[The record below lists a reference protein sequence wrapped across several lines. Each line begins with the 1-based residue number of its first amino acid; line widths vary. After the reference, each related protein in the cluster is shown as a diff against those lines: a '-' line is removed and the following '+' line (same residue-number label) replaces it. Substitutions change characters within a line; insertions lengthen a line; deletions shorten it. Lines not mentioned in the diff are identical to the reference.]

1 MSDTS
6 TVQDAQVDD
15 LDDVEDPFEDDE
27 DDEIPAAE
35 PVRAPRKAA
44 RQAPSRNPVA
54 RWMAARGWRS
64 DYPRWV
70 WATATGA
77 AVLVGLGVIGA
88 VAGGDEP
95 AQTVARP
102 TLTPTPGTVAA
113 PAAPTVDPFVG
124 MPPRHP
130 LVEWVLTGKYDQQ
143 VVIANQA
150 RTSRDK
156 SGALADPCRL
166 WVGITLRQDG
176 SKVVQMLLADT
187 WSPAFP
193 VPLFIGAQCGR
204 PEPHQ
209 FGEVTVAAPNP
220 ATTVPT
226 TSTTVAPEVNL
237 GPDATVVE
245 NPVQQLRS
253 AVAAGTS
260 STTAAPTTTTTPP
273 APVPFV
279 HYATQGQGMLAVAR
293 MYGVTV
299 DELAAVNG
307 WPVDAA
313 LTLGQP
319 LVIPGRFQ

>member
-1 MSDTS
+1 MDSTS
-6 TVQDAQVDD
+6 TVQDAPVDEVDD
-15 LDDVEDPFEDDE
+15 FEDPFDDDE

-35 PVRAPRKAA
+35 PVRTARKAPRP
-44 RQAPSRNPVA
+44 APNRNPVA
-54 RWMAARGWRS
+54 RWMASRGWRS
-64 DYPRWV
+64 DYPRWAWV
-70 WATATGA
+70 TAAGATA
-77 AVLVGLGVIGA
+77 LVGLGVIGA
-88 VAGGDEP
+88 VFGDDNADETPVRQVAVPTAATAPP
-95 AQTVARP
+95 AT
-102 TLTPTPGTVAA
+102 A
-113 PAAPTVDPFVG
+113 PLVDPFVG

-150 RTSRDK
+150 RTSRDR

-176 SKVVQMLLADT
+176 SKVVQLLLADA

-193 VPLFIGAQCGR
+193 VPLFIGPQCGR
-204 PEPHQ
+204 PNPNE
-209 FGEVTVAAPNP
+209 FGEVTVPAPNP
-220 ATTVPT
+220 GTTVP
-226 TSTTVAPEVNL
+226 STTVPDEVSL

-260 STTAAPTTTTTPP
+260 STTTAPTTTTTTAPP
-273 APVPFV
+273 APVPLV

-307 WPVDAA
+307 IPVDAA